1 MSHDLALDTP
11 LVLPSGTT
19 LPTRIAKSALSEAI
33 GSDDQAPTP
42 ELIRLYER
50 WAHSGAGL
58 LITGNVMVDRRALG
72 EPGNVAIEDDR
83 HLTLLERWATAA
95 TSGGAQAWVQ
105 VNHPGRQ
112 APKGLNTEQAVA
124 PSVTS
129 VSGAPGVF
137 GEPRALTGD
146 EITDIVRRFAVAAR
160 TAVDAGFTGVQIHA
174 AHGYLIS
181 QFLSPLTNQRT
192 DEWGGTPENRRRF
205 LLEIVRA
212 VRGVLGPEVPIGVK
226 LNSADFQRGGMTED
240 ESTQVV
246 LALAEEGIDLLE
258 ISGGS
263 YESTVFMGADAA
275 RGAGTEKVK
284 SSTRAR
290 EAYFLDYAERVR
302 AAINAS
308 GRPLPLMVTGGFRTR
323 AGMTEALAGGAVDVI
338 GLGRP
343 LIMEPDLPRR
353 LFAGADA
360 AAPVTIKKLRIKHL
374 EGMGELMWYGVQLR
388 RIGQGRQPD
397 PNRHPLL
404 NLPHYMRTTG
414 LIGKPARRS
423 IS

>member
-1 MSHDLALDTP
+1 MSHDLDTP

-19 LPTRIAKSALSEAI
+19 LTSRIAKSALSEAI
-33 GSDDQAPTP
+33 GSHDNAPTP
-42 ELIRLYER
+42 ELIRLYDR

-72 EPGNVAIEDDR
+72 EPGNVAVEDRR
-83 HLTLLERWATAA
+83 HMPLLKEWAAAATA
-95 TSGGAQAWVQ
+95 GGAQAWVQ
-105 VNHPGRQ
+105 LNHPGRQ
-112 APKGLNTEQAVA
+112 APKGLNGNNQAVA

-137 GEPRALTGD
+137 GKPRALSGD
-146 EITDIVRRFAVAAR
+146 EISETIARFATAAQ
-160 TAVDAGFTGVQIHA
+160 TVVEAGFTGVQVHA

-192 DEWGGTPENRRRF
+192 DKWGGTPENRRRF
-205 LLEIVRA
+205 LIEIVRTIRA
-212 VRGVLGPEVPIGVK
+212 ALGPGVPIGVK

-240 ESTQVV
+240 ESTDVV
-246 LALAEEGIDLLE
+246 LALAAEGIDLLE
-258 ISGGS
+258 ISGGN

-275 RGAGTEKVK
+275 NGAKVK
-284 SSTRAR
+284 TSTKAR

-302 AAINAS
+302 KAIDDS
-308 GRPLPLMVTGGFRTR
+308 GTTLPLMVTGGFRTR
-323 AGMTEALAGGAVDVI
+323 TGMTEALEGGAVDMI

-343 LIMEPDLPRR
+343 LILEPDLPRR
-353 LFAGADA
+353 LIAGTEA
-360 AAPVTIKKLRIKHL
+360 AVPVTIKKLRIKHL

-388 RIGQGRQPD
+388 RIGQGKDPD
-397 PNRHPLL
+397 PKRHPLR

-423 IS
+423 IA